1 MADFKFEVNSAG
13 IGELMRSAEMLAIV
27 EDAADAV
34 AAVAFEMSGHNYD
47 ADAIV
52 GPHRA
57 VGMVKCADAAAYY
70 SNLKHNTLLKA
81 LGSVK
86 SE

>member
-1 MADFKFEVNSAG
+1 MADFRFEADSAG
-13 IGELMRSAEMLAIV
+13 IGELMRSAEMLAII
-27 EDAADAV
+27 EDATDAV
-34 AAVAFEMSGHNYD
+34 AAVAFEMSGHNYE

-57 VGMVKCADAAAYY
+57 IGMVKCADAAAYY

-86 SE
+86 EE

>member
-1 MADFKFEVNSAG
+1 MADFRFEANLAG
-13 IGELMRSAEMLAIV
+13 FRELRRNENLVDIIQEAAEQ
-27 EDAADAV
+27 V
-34 AAVAFEMSGHNYD
+34 AAVAFEMSGRNYEVD
-47 ADAIV
+47 TII
-52 GPHRA
+52 GPNRV

-70 SNLKHNTLLKA
+70 DSLKHNTLLKA